1 MFNLVTHIF
10 GLKIVERSTICE
22 GKIGQNIPT
31 DDKPVEVWHK
41 AFIFMIYMI
50 PQKIVYWGR
59 FMQTGTHAPVSVQ
72 EPG

>member
-1 MFNLVTHIF
+1 MFNLVTQIF

-22 GKIGQNIPT
+22 ASIAQNIPN

-41 AFIFMIYMI
+41 EVHFYDLFDSSENRLLGSFYAD
-50 PQKIVYWGR
+50 W
-59 FMQTGTHAPVSVQ
+59 HCAPVSVQ